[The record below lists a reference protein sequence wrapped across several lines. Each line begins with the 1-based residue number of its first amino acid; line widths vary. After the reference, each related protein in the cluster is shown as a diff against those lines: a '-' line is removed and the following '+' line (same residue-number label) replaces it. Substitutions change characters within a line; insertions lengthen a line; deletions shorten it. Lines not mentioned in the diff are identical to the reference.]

1 MTTTTTR
8 SPRSGRGGAE
18 DTKAAKPS
26 AGTRPAPASP
36 SRPSTRPKASP
47 PSREATRTGGAQPAR
62 AQSPRTA
69 RVRSIQTAPPRA
81 PFVLLVVGLLGG
93 ALVSLLLLNTVLAED
108 AFTLTK
114 LQRSNKQLNQQRQ
127 ALQEEIAREEAPE
140 RLAQK
145 AKALGMV
152 QPTRPAF
159 VDEQARRVI
168 GARVRPVPHPAAAAA
183 GAAGV
188 VAVPGAVV
196 PGDGVTARGEPAE
209 PVRPGAPE
217 GGRR

>member
-8 SPRSGRGGAE
+8 SPRSGRGRPE
-18 DTKAAKPS
+18 DTKAGKATT
-26 AGTRPAPASP
+26 GTRPAPGGPA
-36 SRPSTRPKASP
+36 RPDARPKTAAP
-47 PSREATRTGGAQPAR
+47 QPRETKPAAGAQAVRLQNANAAR
-62 AQSPRTA
+62 ARGAKGT
-69 RVRSIQTAPPRA
+69 PPRA

-108 AFTLTK
+108 AFTLTR
-114 LQRSNKQLNQQRQ
+114 LQRSNKQLTQQRQ
-127 ALQEEIAREEAPE
+127 ALQEEIAREEAPAV
-140 RLAQK
+140 LAQK

-159 VDEQARRVI
+159 VDAQARRVV
-168 GARVRPVPHPAAAAA
+168 GPRVRPVPHPAAAAA

-196 PGDGVTARGEPAE
+196 PGDGVTGWNEPDGAE
-209 PVRPGAPE
+209 APE